1 MQISP
6 MATDS
11 QLAAL
16 LQPGAPS
23 IAPHPAVGSVAV
35 ALAKYP
41 HPYRAMMTI
50 CSDLDETPDRTTYLE
65 IARFLN
71 TTETTV
77 MGPGVGLELGNS
89 IFFLMPGN
97 QFSYFGTDDA
107 GREMVRAMIRSG
119 HVDCL
124 HSYGD
129 HARTRQDVEPVLAEL
144 EKHRCQLNVWV
155 DHSRS
160 ATNFGPDIMVGSGD
174 VPDSATYHAD
184 LTLRHGVRY
193 VWRGRTTSII
203 GQNAPVTARRVA
215 DMFHRAH
222 PTASMRTMAKEAAKL
237 WLGARAH
244 PQWEMHALN
253 QVCRPSVL
261 RDGQR
266 VWEFMRSNPHW
277 AGPGRGDTADEL
289 GGVLTPN
296 MLDSLVRSEGVC
308 VLYTHLGKV
317 RNPRCP
323 FGESARAALRRLA
336 GVHEAGKI
344 FVTTTHRLLR
354 YVTVRDCLRVG
365 ASKSG
370 AQVMIQI
377 GSVED
382 PVSGTFAP
390 SPDDLMGL
398 TFVVDRCDTVTL
410 SLANRQIV
418 GCDLVHDGDK
428 TIAVVP
434 WKPLVFPSFD

>member
-1 MQISP
+1 LGVL
-6 MATDS
+6 S
-11 QLAAL
+11 QL
-16 LQPGAPS
+16 GAPS
-23 IAPHPAVGSVAV
+23 SARPAAANSVTV

-50 CSDLDETPDRTTYLE
+50 CSDLDDTPDRITYRE
-65 IARFLN
+65 TARFLN

-89 IFFLMPGN
+89 IFFLMPGG
-97 QFSYFGTDDA
+97 QFSYFGTDEA
-107 GREMVRAMIRSG
+107 GRAMVRAMIRSG
-119 HVDCL
+119 HIDCL

-144 EKHRCQLNVWV
+144 DKYACQLSVWV
-155 DHSRS
+155 DHSKS
-160 ATNFGPDIMVGSGD
+160 ATNFGPDIMMGTGD
-174 VPDSATYHAD
+174 VSSSAAYHAD
-184 LTLRHGVRY
+184 LTLRQGVRY

-203 GQNAPVTARRVA
+203 GQNVPVTARRVGSI
-215 DMFHRAH
+215 FHRGH
-222 PTASMRTMAKEAAKL
+222 PAASVRTMAKQAAKL

-244 PQWEMHALN
+244 PQWAMHALN

-261 RDGQR
+261 RDGQQ

-289 GGVLTPN
+289 GGVLSSN

-317 RNPRCP
+317 RNPRFP
-323 FGESARAALRRLA
+323 FRESTRAALRRLA
-336 GVHEAGKI
+336 GMYEAGKI

-354 YVTVRDCLRVG
+354 YLTVRDRLHVS
-365 ASKSG
+365 ASRSG
-370 AQVMIQI
+370 AHVMIQI
-377 GSVED
+377 RSVED
-382 PVSGTFAP
+382 PVSGAFAP
-390 SPDDLMGL
+390 SLDDLMGL

-410 SLANRQIV
+410 SLLNRQIV
-418 GCDLVHDGDK
+418 GCDVVHDADK
-428 TIAVVP
+428 TIAAVP
-434 WKPLVFPSFD
+434 WKSLVFPRFD